1 MFEQIRID
9 MAYLHV
15 FSITVYEIYTA
26 AEKHLLHV
34 FLITV
39 YEIHTAP
46 EKYLEPVQTYLLE
59 LFSGNSLRLQ
69 KKVPS

>member
-15 FSITVYEIYTA
+15 FSITVYEIHTA
-26 AEKHLLHV
+26 AEKHLLNV

-39 YEIHTAP
+39 CEIHTAA
-46 EKYLEPVQTYLLE
+46 EKY
-59 LFSGNSLRLQ
+59 
-69 KKVPS
+69 